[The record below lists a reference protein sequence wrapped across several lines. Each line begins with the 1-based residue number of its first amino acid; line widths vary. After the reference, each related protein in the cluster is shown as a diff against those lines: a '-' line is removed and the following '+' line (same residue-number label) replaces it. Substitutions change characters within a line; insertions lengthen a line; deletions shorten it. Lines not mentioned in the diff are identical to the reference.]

1 MSRELVQK
9 YPDIYQYT
17 GIWME
22 DITHT
27 TARGSTPFTL
37 SSTNKL
43 LKQYQW
49 ATGAENRFNGEGE
62 ILSVCNCQKRWDRP
76 DYGRDD
82 CTGFQ
87 GTFSG
92 AATLLSYG
100 YSVSACTGT
109 IIKTSF
115 FQFP

>member
-49 ATGAENRFNGEGE
+49 ASRAENRFNGEGE

-87 GTFSG
+87 GTFFG
-92 AATLLSYG
+92 CGNAVFLRLQRQRPVPG
-100 YSVSACTGT
+100 R
-109 IIKTSF
+109 
-115 FQFP
+115 

>member
-49 ATGAENRFNGEGE
+49 AHGAEKPVQRRRRN
-62 ILSVCNCQKRWDRP
+62 IVCLQLPEKM
-76 DYGRDD
+76 G
-82 CTGFQ
+82 
-87 GTFSG
+87 
-92 AATLLSYG
+92 
-100 YSVSACTGT
+100 
-109 IIKTSF
+109 
-115 FQFP
+115 